1 MANRTRDIQVK
12 FRVTQEELEF
22 ITLKMQQLGTQ
33 NREAYLRK
41 MAIDGLVVK
50 LDIPQLKEMI
60 HLLHRAGNNINQ
72 IAKQVNTTHSCTPM
86 TTTTYNKA
94 WMPSGTRQ
102 TKSCCPW
109 RYSKKSPKERQ
120 MLSPSGC
127 IDERIIYE
135 KTRNV

>member
-12 FRVTQEELEF
+12 FRVTQEELDF

-60 HLLHRAGNNINQ
+60 HLLRKAGNNINQ
-72 IAKQVNTTHSCTPM
+72 IAKQVNTTQQLHTHDYHYIQQSLDALWD
-86 TTTTYNKA
+86 KA
-94 WMPSGTRQ
+94 N
-102 TKSCCPW
+102 
-109 RYSKKSPKERQ
+109 EIL
-120 MLSPSGC
+120 LSLSVL
-127 IDERIIYE
+127 
-135 KTRNV
+135 K